1 MRSISFFYQ
10 NNTSVAREKKEQ
22 IPLFSSQRP
31 RQHERGLAMRSYI
44 GKGKLWFILEQWLN
58 SCRALH
64 PGTRPGRHSSN
75 CYGPPTKL
83 KVMVGVVEMKV
94 KVEGGITKMNVNGL
108 GGMRVR

>member
-1 MRSISFFYQ
+1 MRLISFFYQ

-22 IPLFSSQRP
+22 IPFFYPWRLEQRG
-31 RQHERGLAMRSYI
+31 HGLAMLGYI